1 MVKVVNSSGK
11 HKTATARATV
21 MKGTGK
27 VRINKVPLELYKPEL
42 AMMKISEPLL
52 IAGNDVV
59 SGLDI
64 NVDVQGGGIIGQA
77 NAVRTAVAR
86 GIVEWTNDTTI
97 RDNFAAYDRNLL
109 VSDSSRK
116 KPKTLVDL
124 EQDLNTRNLTGKE
137 SYDPSPMFL
146 MWKSNL

>member
-1 MVKVVNSSGK
+1 MVKVINSSGK

-27 VRINKVPLELYKPEL
+27 VRINKIPLELYTPEL

-52 IAGNDVV
+52 IAGKDVV

-64 NVDVQGGGIIGQA
+64 NVDVRGGGIIGHA

-86 GIVEWTNDTTI
+86 DIVEWTNDTTI

-109 VSDSSRK
+109 VSDSR
-116 KPKTLVDL
+116 
-124 EQDLNTRNLTGKE
+124 QKE
-137 SYDPSPMFL
+137 AKNFGGPGARSKYQKSYR
-146 MWKSNL
+146 

>member
-1 MVKVVNSSGK
+1 
-11 HKTATARATV
+11 

-27 VRINKVPLELYKPEL
+27 VRINKIPLELYTPEL

-52 IAGNDVV
+52 IAGKDVV

-64 NVDVQGGGIIGQA
+64 NVDVRGGGIVGQA

-109 VSDSSRK
+109 VSDSR
-116 KPKTLVDL
+116 
-124 EQDLNTRNLTGKE
+124 QKE
-137 SYDPSPMFL
+137 AKNFGGPGARSKYQKSYR
-146 MWKSNL
+146 

>member
-21 MKGTGK
+21 KKGTGK
-27 VRINKVPLELYKPEL
+27 IRINKVPVELYTPEL
-42 AMMKISEPLL
+42 SKVKVSEPLM
-52 IAGNDVV
+52 IAGEDVV
-59 SGLDI
+59 SGIDI

-77 NAVRTAVAR
+77 NAVRTALAR

-109 VSDSSRK
+109 VSDSR
-116 KPKTLVDL
+116 
-124 EQDLNTRNLTGKE
+124 QKE
-137 SYDPSPMFL
+137 SKNFGGPGARSKYQ
-146 MWKSNL
+146 KSYR